1 MRNYLKFNE
10 KWNDNNIV
18 DNINKLYFY
27 IKKDYINHKNLLKKY
42 KNHIKKYLIIFI
54 NYKFNFNRI
63 LKIKLKCII

>member
-27 IKKDYINHKNLLKKY
+27 IKKDYINHEK
-42 KNHIKKYLIIFI
+42 
-54 NYKFNFNRI
+54 
-63 LKIKLKCII
+63 